1 MTLKYTVYK
10 FLMSIKGW
18 WRVKYYF
25 KHGKYY
31 NSEHVKD
38 RRFMYNKG
46 REFFYVINKQVAPGV
61 IFYSQDKKTY
71 KYWEIGILDIK

>member
-1 MTLKYTVYK
+1 MFLKTIFVYLQK
-10 FLMSIKGW
+10 V
-18 WRVKYYF
+18 RKYLI
-25 KHGKYY
+25 
-31 NSEHVKD
+31 NE
-38 RRFMYNKG
+38 YNKG